1 MTEQA
6 EDLTLWLV
14 MESRGYQGDHGRW
27 EWTYEDAD
35 DSAARGYFFSRGDAG
50 EWIAEKKQQLIVE
63 GRAKNEAELE
73 RLNADAL
80 VRYEVKVAQESARR
94 VEYDVLVAAGVEPS
108 FERPKVRAPFEPRA
122 SKFNEAVYLSGQDV
136 RWEAVEM
143 KPYKRKEET

>member
-1 MTEQA
+1 MPEQI

-14 MESRGYQGDHGRW
+14 MVSTEYQGYNG
-27 EWTYEDAD
+27 WTWSYEDAD

-50 EWIAEKKQQLIVE
+50 EWIAEEKQRHIAI
-63 GRAKNEAELE
+63 GRAKNEADLE

-80 VRYEVKVAQESARR
+80 TRYEAKVAQESARR

-122 SKFNEAVYLSGQDV
+122 TKFNEETYLNGLRT

-143 KPYKRKEET
+143 KPCKRKEET